1 MELLKYSLITKNE
14 FNNEPSK
21 TIETEFVPY
30 TEEVVDEF
38 IHINFI
44 DNNNQKCDLLVN
56 SDTLKIKYSGSYI
69 ELQKNKRVSNKIQ
82 EFSLDF
88 YLKDVFIEGNKISAH
103 YDILVG
109 SDVIASNII
118 NIQTKTEK

>member
-44 DNNNQKCDLLVN
+44 DNNNQECDLLVN

-88 YLKDVFIEGNKISAH
+88 YLKDVFIERNKISAH

-109 SDVIASNII
+109 SDVVASNII
-118 NIQTKTEK
+118 NIETKTEK

>member
-44 DNNNQKCDLLVN
+44 DNNNQECDLLVN

-69 ELQKNKRVSNKIQ
+69 ELQK
-82 EFSLDF
+82 
-88 YLKDVFIEGNKISAH
+88 
-103 YDILVG
+103 
-109 SDVIASNII
+109 
-118 NIQTKTEK
+118 TKE

>member
-30 TEEVVDEF
+30 IEEVVDEF

-44 DNNNQKCDLLVN
+44 DNNNQECDLLVN

-118 NIQTKTEK
+118 NIETKTEK

>member
-44 DNNNQKCDLLVN
+44 DNNNQECDLLVN

-88 YLKDVFIEGNKISAH
+88 YLKDVFIEGNKIFAH

-118 NIQTKTEK
+118 NIETKAEK